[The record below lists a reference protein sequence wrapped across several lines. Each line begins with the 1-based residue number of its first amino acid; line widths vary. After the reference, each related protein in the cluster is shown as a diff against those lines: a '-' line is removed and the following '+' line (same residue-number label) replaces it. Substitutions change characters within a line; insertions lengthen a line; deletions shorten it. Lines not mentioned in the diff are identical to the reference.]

1 MADFKEHTQ
10 QVTQQ
15 LIDESLRYASEN
27 GREIKFLDS
36 PQIRKKDVAL
46 EIARRDKITEGLIC
60 VLRCVEPCTTLRVC
74 GNRKTKK
81 IAIERRRTQC
91 THLYHY
97 FQHPQFGFLHVRL
110 QTWFPFTMQVCLNGR
125 DWLARDLTK
134 AGIRYRQHDNCIHW
148 VHDLEAAQRLF
159 DAQLEVSWTTVLRD
173 LARQVHPAHETIFAN
188 CPAHA
193 RDYYWTAAESE
204 WASDILFRDPTD
216 VLPLCRRLAAY
227 SLRVHGPADVMRFL
241 NRKACAGRGCRG
253 PALPGKSTVMH
264 GCSRSGLRNQAP
276 TECQFRQ
283 NVQ

>member
-1 MADFKEHTQ
+1 MKNMIRQLGERVLGVLSGFDRLLFRGILRCVINPRGLNGYLFGANVRMADFKEHTQ

-148 VHDLEAAQRLF
+148 VHDLEAAHVRRPTRSLLDDGVARPGPTSPSRTRRFSPTAPRMRGTTTGRL
-159 DAQLEVSWTTVLRD
+159 RK
-173 LARQVHPAHETIFAN
+173 AN
-188 CPAHA
+188 
-193 RDYYWTAAESE
+193 
-204 WASDILFRDPTD
+204 
-216 VLPLCRRLAAY
+216 
-227 SLRVHGPADVMRFL
+227 GPATFCSATRPMFCLCADVWPL
-241 NRKACAGRGCRG
+241 TACAC
-253 PALPGKSTVMH
+253 T
-264 GCSRSGLRNQAP
+264 AP
-276 TECQFRQ
+276 QT
-283 NVQ
+283 